1 MSPILITII
10 SAISTLIIGGGAGF
24 ALQKQLISKRARQ
37 SDQKLKEELF
47 KAKEEAL
54 KIREEAK
61 KEEDKKRK
69 ELEDLEHKIRSREES
84 IEKRLDDLDVERKEI
99 KSQEDDLSIIRQ
111 DLKNAQEKQT
121 TALEGI
127 AKLKKE
133 EAKEK
138 LFEIVQKEYK
148 TDIINEIKKV
158 REAYK
163 EDAEKEA
170 RRVVSTALGRIA
182 SEHAA
187 ETMSYSVALPSEEM
201 KGRIIGKEGRNIQ
214 HFEKISGVDVIIDDS
229 PDSVTISSFD
239 PVRRYVA
246 KMAMEKLIA
255 DGRIQPARIEEIIEK
270 VQEQANKEA
279 KDAAEQAS
287 YDLGIPGLNPDLLKI
302 AGRLKFRTSYGQ
314 NQLAHAVEVATIAGL
329 LASEIG
335 ADVNIAKKAGFL
347 HDVGKA
353 IDHEVPGAHHHI
365 SMDIARKYGLS
376 ETVVNAIGAH
386 HDDIEP
392 KTVEAI
398 LVRVADAISGSRP
411 GARRESYENYV
422 KRLKELEN
430 VANTFPG
437 VDKSFAIQAG
447 REVRILVKPQEIDDL
462 EAIKLAKDIAKK
474 VEDDLQ
480 YPGMIKVN
488 VIRETRATE
497 FAK

>member
-10 SAISTLIIGGGAGF
+10 SAVSSLIIGGGAGF
-24 ALQKQLISKRARQ
+24 AIQKQLTSKRDRQ
-37 SDQKLKEELF
+37 TDQKLKEELF

-54 KIREEAK
+54 KIREDAK
-61 KEEDKKRK
+61 KEEDRRKK
-69 ELEDLEHKIRSREES
+69 ELEELERKIRSREES
-84 IEKRLDDLDVERKEI
+84 IEKRLDDLDKERKEI
-99 KSQEDDLSIIRQ
+99 KSQEEKITIVRNE
-111 DLKNAQEKQT
+111 LKNAHEKQT
-121 TALEGI
+121 HALENI

-133 EAKEK
+133 DAKEK
-138 LFEIVQKEYK
+138 LFDIVQKEYK

-170 RRVVSTALGRIA
+170 RRVISTALGRIA
-182 SEHAA
+182 NEHTA
-187 ETMSYSVALPSEEM
+187 ETTSYTVTLPSEEM

-229 PDSVTISSFD
+229 PDSITISSFD

-246 KMAMEKLIA
+246 KVAMEKLIA

-270 VQEQANKEA
+270 VQEQVNKEA
-279 KDAAEQAS
+279 KEAAEQAS

-302 AGRLKFRTSYGQ
+302 AGRLKYRTSYGQ

-335 ADVNIAKKAGFL
+335 ADINIAKKAGFL
-347 HDVGKA
+347 HDIGKA

-365 SMDIARKYGLS
+365 SMDIARKFGLS
-376 ETVVNAIGAH
+376 DTVINAIGAH

-398 LVRVADAISGSRP
+398 IVRVADAISGSRP

-430 VANTFPG
+430 VVNSFPG

-474 VEDDLQ
+474 IEDDLQ